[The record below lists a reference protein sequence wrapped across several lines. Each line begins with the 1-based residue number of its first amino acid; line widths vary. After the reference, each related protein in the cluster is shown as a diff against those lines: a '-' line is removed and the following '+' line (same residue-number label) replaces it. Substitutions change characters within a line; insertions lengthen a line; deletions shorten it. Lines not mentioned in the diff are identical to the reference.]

1 MGHESRW
8 LKLTATEAETQ
19 GFVVPPKRESRSE
32 RVLTS
37 RCGHC
42 GDVFEP
48 TRPHQRFCK
57 PSCRKAAFTGR
68 QPQPRLLSMDPHELF
83 RTPFE

>member
-1 MGHESRW
+1 MN
-8 LKLTATEAETQ
+8 APAEEYA
-19 GFVVPPKRESRSE
+19 PE
-32 RVLTS
+32 RVLAS

-42 GDVFEP
+42 GETFEP
-48 TRPHQRFCK
+48 TRPHQRFCR

-68 QPQPRLLSMDPHELF
+68 TEQPRLPTPDPHELF

>member
-1 MGHESRW
+1 MPTPRR
-8 LKLTATEAETQ
+8 ET
-19 GFVVPPKRESRSE
+19 RSE

-42 GDVFEP
+42 GETFEP
-48 TRPHQRFCK
+48 TRPHQRFCR
-57 PSCRKAAFTGR
+57 PSCGKAAFTGR
-68 QPQPRLLSMDPHELF
+68 RRSVVIYSNRPVVDEEPPDSTTDPHELF